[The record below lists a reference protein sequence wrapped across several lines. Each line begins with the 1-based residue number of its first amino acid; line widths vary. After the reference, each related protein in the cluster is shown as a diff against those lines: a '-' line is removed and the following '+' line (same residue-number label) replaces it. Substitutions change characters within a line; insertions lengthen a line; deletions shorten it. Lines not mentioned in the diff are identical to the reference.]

1 MTDTLKTVGG
11 DVQTLAS
18 SVKTFGDTMTALS
31 GQLSG
36 VNDKL
41 DSIQRITLIGAKT
54 VLDLEETCLFT
65 GLSKGHLYRLTSGRQ
80 IPFFRKNRKLYFKK
94 TDLENWM
101 TETPCASLKDINSQ
115 AATYC
120 STRQMR

>member
-1 MTDTLKTVGG
+1 MSVTLEE
-11 DVQTLAS
+11 
-18 SVKTFGDTMTALS
+18 M
-31 GQLSG
+31 
-36 VNDKL
+36 NEKL
-41 DSIQRITLIGAKT
+41 DRIGELALISAKT
-54 VLDLEETCLFT
+54 VLDLNEAALFT
-65 GLSKGHLYRLTSGRQ
+65 GFSTAHLYRLTSGRQ

>member
-1 MTDTLKTVGG
+1 MSVTLEE
-11 DVQTLAS
+11 
-18 SVKTFGDTMTALS
+18 M
-31 GQLSG
+31 
-36 VNDKL
+36 NEKL
-41 DSIQRITLIGAKT
+41 DRIGELALIGAKT
-54 VLDLEETCLFT
+54 VLDLNEAALFT
-65 GLSKGHLYRLTSGRQ
+65 GFSTAHLYRLTSGRQ

>member
-1 MTDTLKTVGG
+1 MSVTLEE
-11 DVQTLAS
+11 
-18 SVKTFGDTMTALS
+18 M
-31 GQLSG
+31 
-36 VNDKL
+36 NEKL
-41 DSIQRITLIGAKT
+41 DRIGELALISAKT
-54 VLDLEETCLFT
+54 VLDLNEAALFT
-65 GLSKGHLYRLTSGRQ
+65 GFSTAHLYRLTSGRQ

-94 TDLENWM
+94 TDLEKWM

>member
-1 MTDTLKTVGG
+1 MRVTLEE
-11 DVQTLAS
+11 
-18 SVKTFGDTMTALS
+18 M
-31 GQLSG
+31 
-36 VNDKL
+36 NEKL
-41 DSIQRITLIGAKT
+41 DRIGELALISAKT
-54 VLDLEETCLFT
+54 VLDLNEAALFT
-65 GLSKGHLYRLTSGRQ
+65 GFSTAHLYRLTSGRQ

-120 STRQMR
+120 STHKR

>member
-1 MTDTLKTVGG
+1 MSVTLEE
-11 DVQTLAS
+11 
-18 SVKTFGDTMTALS
+18 M
-31 GQLSG
+31 
-36 VNDKL
+36 NEKL
-41 DSIQRITLIGAKT
+41 DRIGELALISAKT
-54 VLDLEETCLFT
+54 VLDLNEAALFT
-65 GLSKGHLYRLTSGRQ
+65 GFSTAHLYRLTSGRQ

-101 TETPCASLKDINSQ
+101 TETPCTSLKDINSQ